1 MERKSMKVIKRENKI
16 YSTPYERVPQWGRI
30 PLFIFFTL
38 LIFYSLKYSF
48 DAYVGLL
55 DPKGKY
61 SLPILEKFSLVQGIL
76 YLLVYPAGFLLNLL
90 GFDTILTY
98 NSVKIAGAGAVR
110 IAFPC
115 MGVEIMFSIIALIL
129 AYPGR
134 NKKIYL
140 IAGVSG
146 VHIINIIR
154 VTGLALLRHLD
165 AGMQFPGHDVFNFI
179 CYTFIIVLFYL
190 WVKNYSSDLLYSPK
204 KDETAII

>member
-1 MERKSMKVIKRENKI
+1 MTVIKKESNI
-16 YSTPYERVPQWGRI
+16 YSTPYESVPQWGRI

-38 LIFYSLKYSF
+38 LIFYLLKYSF
-48 DAYVGLL
+48 YAYVGLL
-55 DPKGKY
+55 DPQGEY
-61 SLPILEKFSLVQGIL
+61 SLPFLAKFSLIQGIL

-115 MGVEIMFSIIALIL
+115 MGIEIMFSLIALIL

-134 NKKIYL
+134 NKGIYL
-140 IAGVSG
+140 IAGVVG
-146 VHIINIIR
+146 IHIINIFR

-165 AGMQFPGHDVFNFI
+165 SNMKLPGHDVFNFI
-179 CYTFIIVLFYL
+179 CYTFIIVLFYW
-190 WVKNYSSDLLYSPK
+190 WVKNFSSDLLQFSQK
-204 KDETAII
+204 S